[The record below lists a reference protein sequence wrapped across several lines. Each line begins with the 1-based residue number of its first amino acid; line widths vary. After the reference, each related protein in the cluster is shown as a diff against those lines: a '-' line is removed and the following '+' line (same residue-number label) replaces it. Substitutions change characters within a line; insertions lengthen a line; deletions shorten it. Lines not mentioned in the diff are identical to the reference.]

1 MFKTTEGNAYKSDG
15 DFLLKYIE
23 RYDVVAVNT
32 SKKCFNV
39 YAYSSVQSY
48 SNFSFQNIQILLVD
62 DLMQSPLSTLA
73 LTKTFT
79 IMFHHNKTGVLQCS

>member
-32 SKKCFNV
+32 SKNV
-39 YAYSSVQSY
+39 SMFMHIVVFKVTAIFLSKIFK
-48 SNFSFQNIQILLVD
+48 FS
-62 DLMQSPLSTLA
+62 
-73 LTKTFT
+73 
-79 IMFHHNKTGVLQCS
+79 